1 MRAFVERSSQFLDRP
16 LSLGPRALLVLATL
30 LLVPVFLLP
39 VWRMSVIG
47 PDRFDVVRLG
57 IYSYKISV
65 ATRLR
70 PLEEDNDA
78 GERRASQPDLEESS
92 QVNWFPFAIGAL
104 GLLFLRAAALG
115 RLGALVDLFVLY
127 FYFALFSLWSFGL
140 RALQA
145 GRNVLPGGS
154 LEISPF
160 SFPILG
166 TKRISDLEFRSHPA
180 PGFYALA
187 AVLALLAAAL
197 WTAWVQARRS
207 EAAEAPIAG

>member
-1 MRAFVERSSQFLDRP
+1 VADERDRSGP
-16 LSLGPRALLVLATL
+16 LRCRPPRYLQLQDLRRGTTAALGRGQRRGREAR
-30 LLVPVFLLP
+30 VP
-39 VWRMSVIG
+39 
-47 PDRFDVVRLG
+47 
-57 IYSYKISV
+57 
-65 ATRLR
+65 
-70 PLEEDNDA
+70 
-78 GERRASQPDLEESS
+78 PDLEESS

-187 AVLALLAAAL
+187 AVLALLAL